1 MKRFAFLALAII
13 LLNVVSAFG
22 QSRAEIDAKF
32 GQPLNIY
39 SVSEWIW
46 MTPEYASNGQV
57 CRMRFYPKRIDGNT
71 NYGAHDLPF
80 NELRD
85 VLNALVQVETRGA
98 KKESFGVTAT
108 GGGSAWTT
116 YDYENVTFTF
126 VSFFPSRTYD
136 GTILKKGEYVFPLP
150 EGEPRSVDSTASNN
164 DFVES
169 LSPQTEI
176 VTVSWKDRKCV
187 GQ

>member
-1 MKRFAFLALAII
+1 MKKILAFIFVFMASYCAYAQRAADI
-13 LLNVVSAFG
+13 
-22 QSRAEIDAKF
+22 QSKYGKPVDV
-32 GQPLNIY
+32 Y
-39 SVSEWIW
+39 SVSENIW

-136 GTILKKGEYVFPLP
+136 GTILKKGEYIFPLP